1 MLKIRGM
8 ALCIGTLKS
17 AVTRVP
23 GPRLFI
29 KVYLAIISSPSNL
42 PIISFGGK
50 PERKG
55 EKDRYREAATIVV
68 ARLLVRGSPRI

>member
-8 ALCIGTLKS
+8 ALCIGALEI

-23 GPRLFI
+23 GPGLFI
-29 KVYLAIISSPSNL
+29 KVYLAIISSPYNL
-42 PIISFGGK
+42 PIISLREK

-55 EKDRYREAATIVV
+55 EKDRYREAATIVI
-68 ARLLVRGSPRI
+68 ARPLVRGPPRI